1 MHSIRVKVSS
11 SKGAVRACV
20 PSVAISRRGVR
31 GTRGVGRRRRTRK
44 GTSRSLVSR
53 RVPARPHGSHQSAGV
68 HRTGEAAEDRAT
80 PTHAQATPPK
90 RSKQAQ
96 SGVDD
101 EALRLISN
109 STLVTA
115 LASLVTGRNV
125 RSDTAMMAGIS
136 LRGLVLPVGG
146 IKETVVT
153 AAAAGLTR
161 VRLPALYR
169 RDAGL

>member
-1 MHSIRVKVSS
+1 LRSAVEECAVLEVS
-11 SKGAVRACV
+11 G
-20 PSVAISRRGVR
+20 
-31 GTRGVGRRRRTRK
+31 GVGGHERALRDHSFPVAYLLDRMEVISLPGYTEQEKLQKIARRQLMRRQ
-44 GTSRSLVSR
+44 LH
-53 RVPARPHGSHQSAGV
+53 P
-68 HRTGEAAEDRAT
+68 TG
-80 PTHAQATPPK
+80 PT
-90 RSKQAQ
+90 QAQ

>member
-1 MHSIRVKVSS
+1 MEV
-11 SKGAVRACV
+11 
-20 PSVAISRRGVR
+20 ISLPGYTEQEKLQKIARRQLM
-31 GTRGVGRRRRTRK
+31 RRQLHPN
-44 GTSRSLVSR
+44 G
-53 RVPARPHGSHQSAGV
+53 
-68 HRTGEAAEDRAT
+68 
-80 PTHAQATPPK
+80 PT
-90 RSKQAQ
+90 QAQ